1 MTPAS
6 PHSFQSMFGT
16 ALANYEKQT
25 GKDLSK
31 HPFADKL
38 RSCDSADS
46 VLHLFQEQAQ
56 AFDEFRNGDRE
67 LMKRLGQTV
76 YLLYVLASSATLNE
90 GIGLVFPP
98 AKVVFSGICILLT
111 AAKDVSSSYDALVDL
126 FECVESFLKRLE
138 VYTEIPFTSAM
149 EEVVAKI
156 MVELLSVLA
165 LATKQIKQGRFKK
178 FAKKLL
184 GESEIE
190 AVLHRLDRLTQ
201 EEARTTVIQ
210 TLEIVHGLVNNIK
223 VVMDDGKA
231 STENIRQVLVTMHE
245 MATEI
250 NKMKRDQLQKD
261 VQSLLSPPDPSTN
274 HEIASEVHHRG
285 TTIWYFKGRMFAAW
299 KASGS
304 LLWVHGKPGSGKSIL
319 ISAIIRDIEETEAAP
334 AWDTLVSSLSA
345 WLRVRFSL

>member
-1 MTPAS
+1 MSVRAYQLTSMTPAS
-6 PHSFQSMFGT
+6 AQSFQSVFGA

-38 RSCDSADS
+38 GSCDSADS

-76 YLLYVLASSATLNE
+76 HILHVLASSATLNE

-111 AAKDVSSSYDALVDL
+111 DVSSSYDVLVDL

-138 VYTEIPFTSAM
+138 VYTEIPFTPAM

-165 LATKQIKQGRFKK
+165 LATKQIKQGRFSK
-178 FAKKLL
+178 
-184 GESEIE
+184 EIRE
-190 AVLHRLDRLTQ
+190 KAVGRERDRDG
-201 EEARTTVIQ
+201 ASHAGQ
-210 TLEIVHGLVNNIK
+210 THTGGGS
-223 VVMDDGKA
+223 DD
-231 STENIRQVLVTMHE
+231 
-245 MATEI
+245 
-250 NKMKRDQLQKD
+250 
-261 VQSLLSPPDPSTN
+261 
-274 HEIASEVHHRG
+274 RG
-285 TTIWYFKGRMFAAW
+285 
-299 KASGS
+299 SDS
-304 LLWVHGKPGSGKSIL
+304 
-319 ISAIIRDIEETEAAP
+319 
-334 AWDTLVSSLSA
+334 
-345 WLRVRFSL
+345 